1 MEGLP
6 QEMSCCWKQ
15 CMVDW
20 ASSRGK
26 PGLELRQDGKRK
38 ASLPFCVASLS
49 RGYGRRLFFFSLQS
63 FYEKRLTC
71 FRLLKQPP
79 ISNRNVSVG
88 QVLEPFFLPSRNT
101 SVFSKN
107 NLSHHKSLLAA
118 KSWAWTWKQA
128 VSEPSLSKTDPNR
141 HLMSPLPRAGD
152 AGIGA
157 AWRGTSALA
166 QSHSHD
172 KTSQTLVPTTS
183 LSSPA
188 RVLTAARC
196 HNRAPWAHW
205 VVFCCCPDWY
215 CIYF

>member
-1 MEGLP
+1 MW
-6 QEMSCCWKQ
+6 Q
-15 CMVDW
+15 
-20 ASSRGK
+20 
-26 PGLELRQDGKRK
+26 
-38 ASLPFCVASLS
+38 
-49 RGYGRRLFFFSLQS
+49 
-63 FYEKRLTC
+63 
-71 FRLLKQPP
+71 
-79 ISNRNVSVG
+79 
-88 QVLEPFFLPSRNT
+88 
-101 SVFSKN
+101 
-107 NLSHHKSLLAA
+107 
-118 KSWAWTWKQA
+118 QA

-157 AWRGTSALA
+157 GWRGTSALA

-205 VVFCCCPDWY
+205 VVFVVVQIGIAFIFKPGWQFLSDLSEQLILNVHFGIKWCATSLHLRTWGGHFGFLNSLFAWVSIPRKHSTGLEPDLSLGETHNLYTEERYGANSSKEVLITCLGRFGAGLNRGLPPCGTDTWLLQKSPLSSLV
-215 CIYF
+215 FS